1 MKRFICYIGCA
12 FGFFNLMTGE
22 IPTALAEIDAAPQA
36 AVQRVGDEAHAVVQE
51 AVQTVVSEE
60 ARATREGKVAA
71 TTEGD
76 VAAGDAAIT
85 GEDVVAGD
93 AAIAGEEAAA
103 EEAEGALQ
111 SLVQKNGGQ
120 ASLKPIPQ
128 VQKIET
134 HSLSSAKEEGASSQ
148 PESASPQESVGEQKA
163 TPEQESTAEHIH
175 NELAKLL
182 FLPFVADKVYAGDK
196 IQGDLSGLILTF
208 YPTASDETVQKFTK
222 GIRFFV
228 RWKRK
233 YDYVVARLKHQIKAM
248 KMLPKDAPIVARE
261 GEYAPLETDLTK
273 QTGSGEYQVSYKPY
287 KYLEYDAGRYGEPV
301 RRMDKNYVT
310 TDETT
315 YAELLLALL
324 QFDMRAFVQ
333 AWKNIPA
340 STDGAGERFQDFA
353 DKGEIRLLADS
364 SLLGDQKKIRA
375 AFDILV
381 PEGFY
386 INGDVLNPKN
396 KLGFVLSETELKTN
410 TGAVYRPS
418 KNVSAYQI
426 YQPLADGIQDKNSV
440 MHRVLSGR
448 VRVPVEFE
456 RADVT
461 KSMRIS
467 GAFRFVLCSA
477 KGACQ
482 PVVSYHELTLR
493 QGVPAESSI
502 FVNYITQGFAKYPL
516 AQSKHVKVRE
526 VTYDAEK
533 AQLAVQFE
541 GTADISNMAAMVE
554 DAQGTNFVNPRY
566 EMKHSGGKWLGT
578 AYFDLKTAASSAGTL
593 NGGSVASGEGVSE
606 GGAGDAST
614 AQGEGVAGS
623 ASEGGAAQS
632 AEEAMAAA
640 ESLPEVAVSA
650 SFDNRE
656 FLRLV
661 TTPRLLSAEM
671 PLAEQN
677 FSAWGFFMF
686 GLMMMLMPVMFALLF
701 NLAVL
706 IWQKEER
713 GRILARF
720 ALTLAVLLGG
730 LAVFGAE
737 YIAKPTFYL
746 SGPIVVAVMGLAV
759 ALMMDHLGYV
769 DLTLFRPLR
778 KLCKYGVF
786 SAVFM
791 VVVFI
796 FAPMP
801 YKTEVLDILGRQSDT
816 LSLGYRLSAW
826 GLIWL
831 GMMILPFLTLW
842 IAPKT
847 TYFLLFCERINLFYT
862 GLLLAWV
869 VWICGAV
876 YSLWAALLIAVFGAV
891 MAALWYWFPIAVGE
905 AIKHARSASRQ
916 AELFFRVQK
925 HWLLALVLVMAV
937 FGFGVS
943 VWAPRERAP
952 QTVTQEFASVK
963 MAQERDPL
971 QPLLITVG
979 AAYSPRALMNL
990 RVVGVLKK
998 AGLTVIEIDA
1008 LKNPEEAY
1016 YWFQRYQRFY
1026 PPLSVLFTARHPY
1039 GLVLPQN
1046 LKEVDFNKALS
1057 GW

>member
-12 FGFFNLMTGE
+12 FGVFNLMMGE

-51 AVQTVVSEE
+51 ADGAAVSEE
-60 ARATREGKVAA
+60 VRAVHEKKVAA
-71 TTEGD
+71 TTKGD
-76 VAAGDAAIT
+76 VAAGD
-85 GEDVVAGD
+85 V
-93 AAIAGEEAAA
+93 AIAEENAAV

-120 ASLKPIPQ
+120 VSLKPIPQ

-134 HSLSSAKEEGASSQ
+134 HPLSSAKEEASSQ
-148 PESASPQESVGEQKA
+148 QEFMLEQKPA
-163 TPEQESTAEHIH
+163 PKQESTAEHIH

-196 IQGDLSGLILTF
+196 IHGDLSGLILTF

-233 YDYVVARLKHQIKAM
+233 YDYVVARLKHQVKAM

-273 QTGSGEYQVSYKPY
+273 QTGSGEYQGSYKPY
-287 KYLEYDAGRYGEPV
+287 KYLEYDAGQYGEPV

-340 STDGAGERFQDFA
+340 STDGAGEKFQDFA

-386 INGDVLNPKN
+386 INGDVLNPQN

-467 GAFRFVLCSA
+467 GTFRFVLCSA
-477 KGACQ
+477 KGTCQ

-578 AYFDLKTAASSAGTL
+578 AYFDLKKAASSAGTL
-593 NGGSVASGEGVSE
+593 NGGSAASGEGVSE
-606 GGAGDAST
+606 GVSDST
-614 AQGEGVAGS
+614 SMAQGEGVV
-623 ASEGGAAQS
+623 GGTS
-632 AEEAMAAA
+632 AEQRTEQVFEAA

-661 TTPRLLSAEM
+661 TTPRLLSAET
-671 PLAEQN
+671 PLVEHN

-701 NLAVL
+701 NLAAL

-746 SGPIVVAVMGLAV
+746 SGPIVVTVMGLAV
-759 ALMMDHLGYV
+759 ALMMEHLGYV

-796 FAPMP
+796 FALMP
-801 YKTEVLDILGRQSDT
+801 YKTEVLDVLGRQSDT

-831 GMMILPFLTLW
+831 GMMILPLLTLW

-862 GLLLAWV
+862 ALLLAWV

-876 YSLWAALLIAVFGAV
+876 YSLWAALLIAAFGAV

-905 AIKHARSASRQ
+905 VIKHARSASRQ

-925 HWLLALVLVMAV
+925 HWLLALVLVMVV

-952 QTVTQEFASVK
+952 QTVTAKFASVK
-963 MAQERDPL
+963 MAQERDP
-971 QPLLITVG
+971 QRPLLITVG

-998 AGLTVIEIDA
+998 AGLAVIEIDA

-1016 YWFQRYQRFY
+1016 YWFQRYQHFY